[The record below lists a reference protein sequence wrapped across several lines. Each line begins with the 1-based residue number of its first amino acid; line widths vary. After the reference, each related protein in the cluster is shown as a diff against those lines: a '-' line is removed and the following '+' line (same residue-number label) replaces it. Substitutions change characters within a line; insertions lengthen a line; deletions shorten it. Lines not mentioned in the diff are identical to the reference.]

1 MFIASSE
8 THEIYWK
15 IIDMDPSPTGNLS
28 TLCAWSLF
36 PWHRTSCKGFTN
48 LAVVFVEHGCVD
60 LMTIAIA
67 GATEVKVHQS
77 SIPNLSQFPT
87 ILPPSW
93 KKDRKVFFTSAP
105 AELQEFP
112 KRSKD
117 VQKIFDSWLMPRSP
131 HRLHL

>member
-8 THEIYWK
+8 THEKYWK

-36 PWHRTSCKGFTN
+36 PWHRTSCKGFAN

-60 LMTIAIA
+60 LMTIAGIA
-67 GATEVKVHQS
+67 GATEVKVPSRICLSFQPSCYLAGRKIARCFSPQKHQ
-77 SIPNLSQFPT
+77 
-87 ILPPSW
+87 
-93 KKDRKVFFTSAP
+93 
-105 AELQEFP
+105 ELQEFP

-131 HRLHL
+131 KRLHL